1 MTAVPPTRDDD
12 AAPTERPDA
21 PPDDAAEP
29 RPGTPAGAVAV
40 SDPGSADD
48 GSAPTPSSS
57 PTGTVGDRRP
67 SPVEPAEPADV
78 NPRADVPDVPTP
90 TDPQHAPDERDHVA
104 TVGADVDGSRG
115 GRAGEDVAAPP
126 AGGTAA
132 EVDRSKGDQ
141 AVTQAGTPGGDH
153 AVEDDEA
160 AKVDEDPT
168 DDAAVEVEEPPL
180 PTRERLLR
188 TLLGADRLAL
198 DATPRDR
205 LVGWLWPI
213 AVTVVAGI
221 ARFWDLGRPH
231 KLVFDET
238 YYVKDA
244 WSLVT
249 RGYEAQ
255 WSAEPNPAF
264 EAGDASGLGTVASYV
279 VHPPV
284 GKWVIG
290 LGMQLGGG
298 VDSSAAWRLAVAV
311 LGTLSVLMIARIARR
326 LFASTALGVTAGVL
340 LAVDGEAIVMSR
352 ISLLDP
358 VLTFFVLAA
367 FGALL
372 LDREQARQRLAERAA
387 VVIDAGGDLGW
398 GPRLGWRWWRL
409 AAAVL
414 LGLAIGTKWSGIYF
428 LAVFGLMTVAW
439 DMTARRSV
447 GVRHWARAGVLRDG
461 VLAGVVMVGVA
472 VVTYVGS
479 WWSWFV
485 QPDAY
490 NRQWA
495 ALNPGQGV
503 TWLPES
509 LRSLW
514 KYHQDMWGF
523 HNGLETPHSYAAHPL
538 GWIVQWRPTSFFYPT
553 EVSGLQGQEALD
565 ACGAEQCSQ
574 AITAL
579 GNPVLWWCG
588 AAAVLVALVW
598 LFRFRDWRAAAVL
611 SGIAAGWLPWFLYA
625 HRTIFTFYSIAFLP
639 WVVLTLTYVL
649 GLVIGPK
656 DELGAQQ
663 RRVAIWSV
671 GVLLALIVAVS
682 VFFYPIWAGMVIP
695 YDFWHSHMW
704 MSQWV

>member
-1 MTAVPPTRDDD
+1 MTDVPPTRDDD
-12 AAPTERPDA
+12 AALPDHADAPSGGAPAARPGPTPATVTTTERTARDDESA
-21 PPDDAAEP
+21 PPGAAP
-29 RPGTPAGAVAV
+29 PPAG
-40 SDPGSADD
+40 PTAD
-48 GSAPTPSSS
+48 G
-57 PTGTVGDRRP
+57 
-67 SPVEPAEPADV
+67 
-78 NPRADVPDVPTP
+78 VPTP
-90 TDPQHAPDERDHVA
+90 VAAQDAPQESTAAAATGPRVVADERD
-104 TVGADVDGSRG
+104 
-115 GRAGEDVAAPP
+115 
-126 AGGTAA
+126 
-132 EVDRSKGDQ
+132 
-141 AVTQAGTPGGDH
+141 
-153 AVEDDEA
+153 DDEPYR
-160 AKVDEDPT
+160 VDLVKHAE
-168 DDAAVEVEEPPL
+168 EEPPL

-205 LVGWLWPI
+205 LAGWLWPI
-213 AVTVVAGI
+213 AVTVLAGI

-255 WSAEPNPAF
+255 WAAEPNPAF
-264 EAGDASGLGTVASYV
+264 EAGDTSGLGTVASYV

-298 VDSSAAWRLAVAV
+298 PDSSAAWRLAVAI

-326 LFASTALGVTAGVL
+326 LFASTALGVVAGLL

-372 LDREQARQRLAERAA
+372 TDRDQARRRLAERAA
-387 VVIDAGGDLGW
+387 VVIDAGGELGW

-439 DMTARRSV
+439 DVTARRAV
-447 GVRHWARAGVLRDG
+447 GVRHWVRAGVLRDG
-461 VLAGVVMVGVA
+461 VVAGVVMVGVG

-479 WWSWFV
+479 WWSWFAST
-485 QPDAY
+485 DAY

-503 TWLPES
+503 DWLPPA

-514 KYHQDMWGF
+514 KYHQDMWAF

-538 GWIVQWRPTSFFYPT
+538 GWIVQWRPTSFYYPT
-553 EVSGLQGQEALD
+553 EVSGLQGQAAVD
-565 ACGAEQCSQ
+565 ACGADQCSQ

-588 AAAVLVALVW
+588 AAAILVALVW
-598 LFRFRDWRAAAVL
+598 LIRFRDWRAGAVL

-656 DELGAQQ
+656 DELGAKQ
-663 RRVAIWSV
+663 RRVAIWCV

-682 VFFYPIWAGMVIP
+682 VFFYPIWSGMVIP
-695 YDFWHSHMW
+695 YDFWHVHMW